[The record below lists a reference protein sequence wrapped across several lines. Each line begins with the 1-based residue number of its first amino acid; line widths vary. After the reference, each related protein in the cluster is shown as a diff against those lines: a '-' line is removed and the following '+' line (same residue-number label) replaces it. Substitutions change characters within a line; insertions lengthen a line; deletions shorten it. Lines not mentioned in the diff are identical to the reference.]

1 MHDRDMREPL
11 FEYLEEQFGKVRIL
25 EEKTMGKSR
34 ADVVMV
40 TPESIFGIEI
50 KSDADTYARLERQV
64 RDYDRYYDYNIVAV
78 GTSHAAHIEE
88 HVPAHWGII
97 TAEVVDG
104 AFDFYML
111 RKPRLNPKRKLS
123 RKLEILWRPELA
135 QLQAANSMP
144 KYKDKSKEFVIEA
157 IVVRVPEKIA
167 EEDVHRQISDILFE
181 RDYTNV
187 EETLREYRKGE
198 LQKAIES
205 ENDPGRKLELMMEQA
220 EKKAAFPL
228 QKRRG
233 RRRKGRK

>member
-1 MHDRDMREPL
+1 
-11 FEYLEEQFGKVRIL
+11 
-25 EEKTMGKSR
+25 
-34 ADVVMV
+34 
-40 TPESIFGIEI
+40 
-50 KSDADTYARLERQV
+50 
-64 RDYDRYYDYNIVAV
+64 
-78 GTSHAAHIEE
+78 
-88 HVPAHWGII
+88 
-97 TAEVVDG
+97 
-104 AFDFYML
+104 
-111 RKPRLNPKRKLS
+111 
-123 RKLEILWRPELA
+123 
-135 QLQAANSMP
+135 MP

-157 IVVRVPEKIA
+157 IVARVPEKIA